1 MMKIFASDLDHPEG
15 LAWSPAGWVAA
26 GGEAGQVYR
35 INPSTGEVTEIAN
48 TGGFILGMAFDG
60 QENLYLCDMGRSAVL
75 RLDTKSGQ
83 ITDLTTGKIGRELK
97 SPNFPVFHSDGRL
110 FFSESGDWG
119 ARNGSIFCLHPN
131 GEVTLESE
139 LVSAFTNGLA
149 IDPTERY
156 LYIVESENPQI
167 SRCAISANSLDAP
180 EIIVKMPKTVPDGLV
195 FTKSGDLIICC
206 YRPDAIYIWNGTQ
219 LEEIINDWAGITLA
233 APTNAAFIGQNLD
246 RFITANLAGRYLA
259 ELAIS
264 HKGAALKYPVR

>member
-15 LAWSPAGWVAA
+15 LAWSPSGWVAA

-35 INPSTGEVTEIAN
+35 INPATGETTEIAN

-60 QENLYLCDMGRSAVL
+60 EENLYLCDMGRNAVL
-75 RLDTKSGQ
+75 RLDTKTGDIS
-83 ITDLTTGKIGRELK
+83 DLTTGKVGRELK

-119 ARNGSIFCLHPN
+119 ARNGSIFCIHPN

-139 LVSAFTNGLA
+139 LAPAFTNGLA
-149 IDPTERY
+149 IDPTEKY
-156 LYIVESENPQI
+156 LYVVESENPQI
-167 SRCAISANSLDAP
+167 SRCAISANSLSAP
-180 EIIVKMPKTVPDGLV
+180 EVVVKMPMTVPDGLV

-206 YRPDAIYIWNGTQ
+206 YRPDAVYIWNGAQ

-233 APTNAAFIGQNLD
+233 APTNAAFIGQDLD

-259 ELAIS
+259 ELAVP
-264 HKGAALKYPVR
+264 HKGAALKYPSR